1 MCLGLPKR
9 LIFRLFSQVAE
20 ELEEMQNKKDKMDAR
35 ISENLDEEKRAAAK
49 VSEKRKVWQET
60 LGRHEPL
67 KKKLEALDA
76 DHKQLSERKAKL
88 QRKKSEFQNKSG
100 MVAISVIFFVP
111 SKTQFLALE
120 SQKATQN
127 SWS

>member
-1 MCLGLPKR
+1 MSLGLPKR

-35 ISENLDEEKRAAAK
+35 ISENLDEEKRAAAN

-111 SKTQFLALE
+111 SK
-120 SQKATQN
+120 
-127 SWS
+127 

>member
-1 MCLGLPKR
+1 
-9 LIFRLFSQVAE
+9 
-20 ELEEMQNKKDKMDAR
+20 MQNKKDKMDAR
-35 ISENLDEEKRAAAK
+35 ISENLDEEKRAAAN

-100 MVAISVIFFVP
+100 MVAISVIFFVVP
-111 SKTQFLALE
+111 SKKQFLALE
-120 SQKATQN
+120 SQTRDSEVLVLDLFAAA
-127 SWS
+127 

>member
-9 LIFRLFSQVAE
+9 LIFRIFSQVAE

-35 ISENLDEEKRAAAK
+35 ISENLDEEKRAAAN

-100 MVAISVIFFVP
+100 MVAISVIFLLFQVK
-111 SKTQFLALE
+111 S
-120 SQKATQN
+120 S
-127 SWS
+127 SWR